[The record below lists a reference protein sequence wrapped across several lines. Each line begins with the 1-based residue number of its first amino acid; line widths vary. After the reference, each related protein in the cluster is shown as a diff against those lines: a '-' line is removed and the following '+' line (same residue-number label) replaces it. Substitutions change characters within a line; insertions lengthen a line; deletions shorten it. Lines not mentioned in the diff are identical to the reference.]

1 MICRFLQ
8 FLKRYGII
16 QHKSEKNSGC
26 LKPVKGIGMEPLG
39 GSCMVQFQK
48 DAALGGVPFGV
59 LEVTYPERALWHT
72 EDFRIMVEE
81 HLRLL
86 REKYANYDRKALF
99 GENVYF
105 RFFKKFKKTYPVMMQ
120 LESFLLKGRPFPMEN
135 PVTAIPF
142 LVELETQILS
152 GTHDV
157 DDVHGTVRL
166 FAGTEKAPF
175 AGMRG
180 EEVHTYP
187 GDFCARDDEGIIF
200 SMIAGADAR
209 TCAKPGSRH
218 VFYPVFGVAGQP
230 AGEIAAVL
238 DRLEEYVRVL
248 APEADISR
256 QLL

>member
-1 MICRFLQ
+1 
-8 FLKRYGII
+8 
-16 QHKSEKNSGC
+16 
-26 LKPVKGIGMEPLG
+26 
-39 GSCMVQFQK
+39 
-48 DAALGGVPFGV
+48 
-59 LEVTYPERALWHT
+59 
-72 EDFRIMVEE
+72 MVEE

-86 REKYANYDRKALF
+86 REKYADYDRKALF

-105 RFFKKFKKTYPVMMQ
+105 RFFRKFKKTYPVMMQ
-120 LESFLLKGRPFPMEN
+120 LESFLLKGRPFPIDN
-135 PVTAIPF
+135 SVTAIPF
-142 LVELETQILS
+142 LAELETQSLS

-157 DDVHGTVRL
+157 DFVRGAVRL

-230 AGEIAAVL
+230 EAEISAVL

-248 APEADISR
+248 APEAETSR

>member
-1 MICRFLQ
+1 MI
-8 FLKRYGII
+8 
-16 QHKSEKNSGC
+16 
-26 LKPVKGIGMEPLG
+26 
-39 GSCMVQFQK
+39 QFQK
-48 DAALGGVPFGV
+48 DAALGGISFGV

-72 EDFRIMVEE
+72 EDFHSMVEE

-86 REKYANYDRKALF
+86 REKYADYDRKALF
-99 GENVYF
+99 SENVYF
-105 RFFKKFKKTYPVMMQ
+105 RFFRKFKKTYPVMMQ
-120 LESFLLKGRPFPMEN
+120 LESFLLKGRPFPIEN
-135 PVTAIPF
+135 AVTAIPF
-142 LVELETQILS
+142 LAELETQSLS

-157 DDVHGTVRL
+157 DFVRGAVRL

-175 AGMRG
+175 PGMRG

-218 VFYPVFGVAGQP
+218 VFYPVFGVTGQP

-238 DRLEEYVRVL
+238 DRLEEYVRTL
-248 APEADISR
+248 APEAETVR

>member
-1 MICRFLQ
+1 
-8 FLKRYGII
+8 
-16 QHKSEKNSGC
+16 
-26 LKPVKGIGMEPLG
+26 
-39 GSCMVQFQK
+39 MVTFEK

-59 LEVTYPERALWHT
+59 LEVVYPDKPLRRT

-86 REKYANYDRKALF
+86 REKYADYDRKALF

-230 AGEIAAVL
+230 EAEISAVL
-238 DRLEEYVRVL
+238 DRLEEYVRTL
-248 APEADISR
+248 APEAETVR

>member
-1 MICRFLQ
+1 
-8 FLKRYGII
+8 
-16 QHKSEKNSGC
+16 
-26 LKPVKGIGMEPLG
+26 
-39 GSCMVQFQK
+39 MVAFEK

-72 EDFRIMVEE
+72 EDFHSMVEE

-86 REKYANYDRKALF
+86 REKYANYDRKAIF

-105 RFFKKFKKTYPVMMQ
+105 RFFRKFKKTYPVMMQ

-230 AGEIAAVL
+230 EAEISAVL
-238 DRLEEYVRVL
+238 DRLAEYVRIL

>member
-1 MICRFLQ
+1 
-8 FLKRYGII
+8 
-16 QHKSEKNSGC
+16 
-26 LKPVKGIGMEPLG
+26 
-39 GSCMVQFQK
+39 MVTFEK
-48 DAALGGVPFGV
+48 DAALSGVPFGV

-72 EDFRIMVEE
+72 DDFQTMLSE
-81 HLRLL
+81 HLQQL
-86 REKYANYDRKALF
+86 RERYADYDRKAMF

-105 RFFKKFKKTYPVMMQ
+105 RFFRKFKKTYPVMMQ
-120 LESFLLKGRPFPMEN
+120 LESFLLKGRPFPDADA
-135 PVTAIPF
+135 VTAIPF
-142 LVELETQILS
+142 LVELETQVLS

-166 FAGTEKAPF
+166 FVGTEKAPF

-230 AGEIAAVL
+230 EAEIDAVL
-238 DRLEEYVRVL
+238 DRLKACVRVI
-248 APEADISR
+248 APDAVVER

>member
-1 MICRFLQ
+1 
-8 FLKRYGII
+8 
-16 QHKSEKNSGC
+16 
-26 LKPVKGIGMEPLG
+26 
-39 GSCMVQFQK
+39 
-48 DAALGGVPFGV
+48 
-59 LEVTYPERALWHT
+59 
-72 EDFRIMVEE
+72 MVEE

-86 REKYANYDRKALF
+86 REKYADYDRKALF

-105 RFFKKFKKTYPVMMQ
+105 RFFRKFKKTYPVMMQ
-120 LESFLLKGRPFPMEN
+120 LESFLLKGRPFPIDN
-135 PVTAIPF
+135 SVTAIPF
-142 LVELETQILS
+142 LAELETQSLS

-157 DDVHGTVRL
+157 DFVRGDIHL

-175 AGMRG
+175 PGMRG

-209 TCAKPGSRH
+209 TCVKETSRH

-230 AGEIAAVL
+230 EAEISAVL

-248 APEADISR
+248 APEAETAR

>member
-1 MICRFLQ
+1 
-8 FLKRYGII
+8 
-16 QHKSEKNSGC
+16 
-26 LKPVKGIGMEPLG
+26 
-39 GSCMVQFQK
+39 MVTFEK
-48 DAALGGVPFGV
+48 DATLGGVPFGV

-72 EDFRIMVEE
+72 EDFHSMVEE

-230 AGEIAAVL
+230 EAEISAVL

>member
-1 MICRFLQ
+1 
-8 FLKRYGII
+8 
-16 QHKSEKNSGC
+16 
-26 LKPVKGIGMEPLG
+26 
-39 GSCMVQFQK
+39 MVTFEK
-48 DAALGGVPFGV
+48 DAALGGVPFDV
-59 LEVTYPERALWHT
+59 LEVMYPERALWHT

-86 REKYANYDRKALF
+86 REKYADYDRKALF

-105 RFFKKFKKTYPVMMQ
+105 RFFRKFKKTYPVMMQ

-230 AGEIAAVL
+230 EAEISAVL

>member
-1 MICRFLQ
+1 
-8 FLKRYGII
+8 
-16 QHKSEKNSGC
+16 
-26 LKPVKGIGMEPLG
+26 
-39 GSCMVQFQK
+39 MVTFEK
-48 DAALGGVPFGV
+48 DAALSGVPFGV
-59 LEVTYPERALWHT
+59 LEVTYPERALWRT
-72 EDFRIMVEE
+72 EDFQTMLGE
-81 HLRLL
+81 RLQRL
-86 REKYANYDRKALF
+86 RERYADYDRRTVF

-105 RFFKKFKKTYPVMMQ
+105 RFFRKFKKTYPVMMQ
-120 LESFLLKGRPFPMEN
+120 LESFLLKGRPFPIDN
-135 PVTAIPF
+135 SVTAIPF
-142 LVELETQILS
+142 LAELETQSLS

-157 DDVHGTVRL
+157 DFVRGAVRL

-175 AGMRG
+175 PGMRG

-187 GDFCARDDEGIIF
+187 GDFCARDDDGIIF

-248 APEADISR
+248 APEAETAR